1 MTRKTR
7 AKAATTRC
15 LFCGR
20 PWAPGMVRKS
30 KEHPLGD
37 WIKRLEENHPPDHVS
52 YSTGMVLGD
61 DLSEFMQ
68 VRPEVT
74 HSKAPLLTVHT
85 REVCEDCNTG
95 WMSDMEETAKPVILQ
110 LAHAAQS
117 GLAIAVSRQHAREF
131 AVWAQKT
138 ALAYELTTDTDRVGT
153 VAMGQEIRAG
163 RPVRGAQV
171 WAARNTRDSD
181 LGVALAQVD
190 VSATLVPQ
198 PGPPDRRALMMGLV
212 YHHMSVLVF
221 IADSPGQTWPQLSPV
236 KWTLMWPSFGMGE
249 FPPMSPVT
257 KEERTEIFSHP
268 GRWIPPVQ
276 VWAVRQSGLP
286 PVVRRRN

>member
-1 MTRKTR
+1 MARKSR
-7 AKAATTRC
+7 EKPATTCC

-20 PWAPGMVRKS
+20 PWTPGIVRKS

-37 WIKRLEENHPPDHVS
+37 WIRQLEKNHPPEHMS

-61 DLSEFMQ
+61 DLSELVQ

-74 HSKAPLLTVHT
+74 YKKAPLLTVHT
-85 REVCEDCNTG
+85 RDVCEDCNTG

-110 LAHAAQS
+110 IAQAAQF
-117 GLAIAVSRQHAREF
+117 GITIAVSREHARDL

-138 ALAYELTTDTDRVGT
+138 ALAYELTSDTDRVGT
-153 VAMGQEIRAG
+153 AAMGQEVRAG
-163 RPVRGAQV
+163 RPVRGSQV

-181 LGVALAQVD
+181 MGVALAQID

-198 PGPPDRRALMMGLV
+198 PGPPDRRALMMEIV
-212 YHHMSVLVF
+212 YHHITLLVL
-221 IADSPGQTWPQLSPV
+221 IANSPAQTWPQLSPV
-236 KWTLMWPSFGMGE
+236 KWTLMWPSFGMAE
-249 FPPMSPVT
+249 FPPMSPIT
-257 KEERTEIFSHP
+257 KEERTEILSHP

-276 VWAVRQSGLP
+276 VSAIRQPGLP
-286 PVVRRRN
+286 PVVRHRN